1 MTTFLLIRHG
11 ANDTVG
17 KSIAGRRPGIH
28 LNDEGRAQAERLA
41 ERLAKVPLAAIYA
54 SPLERTWET
63 AQYIARRQGQDV
75 RRCDP
80 ILEIE
85 YGEWT
90 GREISHVLDE
100 ERWKHYNAFR
110 SGTRIP
116 QGELMLEV
124 QARIVVEM
132 GRLRNLHPDET
143 IALVSHGDLIRSA
156 VAYYVGIPLDLF
168 HRIEISLASVSVLSL
183 KEYGARLI
191 RLNDTG
197 EAL

>member
-17 KSIAGRRPGIH
+17 KSIAGRRPGVH

-41 ERLAKVPLAAIYA
+41 ERLAKVPLAAVYA

-63 AQYIARRQGQDV
+63 AQYIARRLGQDI

-80 ILEIE
+80 ILEID

-90 GREISHVLDE
+90 DREISHVLDE

-132 GRLRNLHPDET
+132 GRLRSLHPDET

-156 VAYYVGIPLDLF
+156 IAYYIGIPLDLF
-168 HRIEISLASVSVLSL
+168 HRLEISCASVSILAL
-183 KEYGARLI
+183 HDYGARLI
-191 RLNDTG
+191 KLNDTG
-197 EAL
+197 EAP